1 MGQRKRSWLTRRE
14 QVELFEQIR
23 REYEFGVG
31 TIAGVSRK
39 LGVHRR
45 MVREA
50 LHSAEPASTKP
61 QRRRLRKLD
70 SASDFIDRI
79 LRADVS
85 APPKQRHTA
94 RRIFDRL
101 RVELPGFSGSERTV
115 RGYVQRRRQQLGL
128 ERREVFV
135 PQTYAWG
142 TEAQVDWY
150 EAWAILSGE
159 RVKLQVFEMRS
170 MASGGAYHRAYT
182 HATQQAFLEAHQ
194 LAFAYFGGVFH
205 LLRYDNLASAVR
217 KILRG
222 HRREET
228 GRF

>member
-1 MGQRKRSWLTRRE
+1 MGERKRSWLTRRDK
-14 QVELFEQIR
+14 VELFEQIR

-39 LGVHRR
+39 LSVHRR

-50 LHSAEPASTKP
+50 LRRAEPAASKP
-61 QRRRLRKLD
+61 RQRRLRKLD
-70 SASDFIDRI
+70 AVSAFIDQI
-79 LRADVS
+79 LLVDLS

-94 RRIFDRL
+94 RRIFHRL
-101 RVELPGFSGSERTV
+101 QDELPGFAGSERTV
-115 RGYVQRRRQQLGL
+115 RGYVQRRRRQLGV

-142 TEAQVDWY
+142 SEAQVDWY

-170 MASGGAYHRAYT
+170 MASGGAYHRAYRMPRNK
-182 HATQQAFLEAHQ
+182 HFLSPIS
-194 LAFAYFGGVFH
+194 
-205 LLRYDNLASAVR
+205 LRSPTSAACS
-217 KILRG
+217 G
-222 HRREET
+222 SAAMT
-228 GRF
+228 T

>member
-14 QVELFEQIR
+14 KVELFEQIR

-50 LHSAEPASTKP
+50 LHSAEPAATKA
-61 QRRRLRKLD
+61 QQRRLRKLD
-70 SASDFIDRI
+70 AASAFIDQV
-79 LRADVS
+79 LRADLS
-85 APPKQRHTA
+85 APPK
-94 RRIFDRL
+94 
-101 RVELPGFSGSERTV
+101 
-115 RGYVQRRRQQLGL
+115 RQQLGL
-128 ERREVFV
+128 EHREVFV
-135 PQTYAWG
+135 AQTYAWG
-142 TEAQVDWY
+142 SEAQVDWY

-170 MASGGAYHRAYT
+170 MASGAAYHRAYT

-194 LAFAYFGGVFH
+194 LAFGYFDVVFRV
-205 LLRYDNLASAVR
+205 LRYDNLKSAN
-217 KILRG
+217 
-222 HRREET
+222 
-228 GRF
+228 

>member
-1 MGQRKRSWLTRRE
+1 M
-14 QVELFEQIR
+14 ELFEQIR

-50 LHSAEPASTKP
+50 LQSAEPAGTKSR
-61 QRRRLRKLD
+61 QRRLRKLD
-70 SASDFIDRI
+70 AASAFIDQV
-79 LRADVS
+79 LRGDLS

-101 RVELPGFSGSERTV
+101 RVELPGFKGSERTV
-115 RGYVQRRRQQLGL
+115 RGYVQGRRQQLGL
-128 ERREVFV
+128 EQREVFV
-135 PQTYAWG
+135 AQTYAWG
-142 TEAQVDWY
+142 SEAQVDWY

-170 MASGGAYHRAYT
+170 MASGAAYHRAYT
-182 HATQQAFLEAHQ
+182 HATQQAFLEAHRSP
-194 LAFAYFGGVFH
+194 LPTSM
-205 LLRYDNLASAVR
+205 ASSACCAM
-217 KILRG
+217 
-222 HRREET
+222 T
-228 GRF
+228 T